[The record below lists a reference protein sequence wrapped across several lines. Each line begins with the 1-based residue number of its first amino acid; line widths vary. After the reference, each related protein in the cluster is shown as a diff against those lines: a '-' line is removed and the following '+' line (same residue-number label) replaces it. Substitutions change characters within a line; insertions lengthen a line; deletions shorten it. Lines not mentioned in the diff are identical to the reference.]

1 MSKTFTKDEIDF
13 CCKKCTGPKET
24 KPVFQ
29 APPPTVM
36 AEPEPTTSSTLITTA
51 STMVSSPN
59 NNGGI
64 TVPYNNAPTTTI
76 LGASQVDTNST
87 TTENSLVAAFTN
99 MSDSFKCNC
108 ETVDY
113 CALKENKYKSSNAK
127 TGDLMYYRES
137 TSSNENALLEYDYL
151 NLENTLA
158 EKTPEEAEQDRINEI
173 SRRRVLENDE
183 GLQFLYD
190 PVTNSLISF
199 KETRDVYNNIQKLE
213 NKMDLI
219 DQQLLAESSVDFT
232 SNRIVRN
239 KLLYPAL
246 AVNAEEL
253 AEETVEEVEETV
265 EEVEETV
272 EEVVKDTVK
281 PEKKKKNSLGTIV
294 LIVFLILLV
303 IALISLLIYKKSV
316 YM

>member
-1 MSKTFTKDEIDF
+1 
-13 CCKKCTGPKET
+13 
-24 KPVFQ
+24 
-29 APPPTVM
+29 
-36 AEPEPTTSSTLITTA
+36 
-51 STMVSSPN
+51 
-59 NNGGI
+59 
-64 TVPYNNAPTTTI
+64 
-76 LGASQVDTNST
+76 
-87 TTENSLVAAFTN
+87 

-113 CALKENKYKSSNAK
+113 CALKENTYKSSNAK

-137 TSSNENALLEYDYL
+137 TGSNKNALLEYDYL

-158 EKTPEEAEQDRINEI
+158 EKTLEEAEQDRINEI

-219 DQQLLAESSVDFT
+219 DQQFLDESSVDFT

-246 AVNAEEL
+246 AVNAEELAEEL

-281 PEKKKKNSLGTIV
+281 PEKNKKNSLGTIT

>member
-1 MSKTFTKDEIDF
+1 MLI
-13 CCKKCTGPKET
+13 T
-24 KPVFQ
+24 KP
-29 APPPTVM
+29 
-36 AEPEPTTSSTLITTA
+36 EPEDLILCVGRVQDGKCPYYYRLEEDGCDEEHDEVECPIIGPIPYPT
-51 STMVSSPN
+51 
-59 NNGGI
+59 
-64 TVPYNNAPTTTI
+64 
-76 LGASQVDTNST
+76 
-87 TTENSLVAAFTN
+87 EAFTN

-137 TSSNENALLEYDYL
+137 TGSNENALLEYDYL

-219 DQQLLAESSVDFT
+219 DQQFLDESSVDFT

-246 AVNAEEL
+246 AVNAEELAEEL

-281 PEKKKKNSLGTIV
+281 PEKNKKNSLGTIT